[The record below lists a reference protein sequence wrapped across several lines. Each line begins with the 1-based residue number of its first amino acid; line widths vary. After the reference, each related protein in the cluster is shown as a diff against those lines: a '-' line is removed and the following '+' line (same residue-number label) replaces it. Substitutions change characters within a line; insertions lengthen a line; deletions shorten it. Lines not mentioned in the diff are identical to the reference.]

1 VLRREQMSVIVFTCM
16 ENKGA
21 ICVYWFSRHSHI
33 DIHTYANVHTHTLV
47 HINADIEKIY
57 LII

>member
-1 VLRREQMSVIVFTCM
+1 MSVIVFTCM

-33 DIHTYANVHTHTLV
+33 DIHTYANVNTHTLV